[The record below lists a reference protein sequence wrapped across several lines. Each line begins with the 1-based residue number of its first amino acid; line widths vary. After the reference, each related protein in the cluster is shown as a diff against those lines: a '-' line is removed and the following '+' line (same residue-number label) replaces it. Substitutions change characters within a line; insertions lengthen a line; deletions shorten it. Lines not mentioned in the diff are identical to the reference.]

1 MTMKIRRM
9 TQEAFEKAVQ
19 NFVYGTGKRSRP
31 FAQLTLDMAK
41 QVLVDGRPAIEVA
54 RENGK
59 HPPALF
65 SALEK
70 ITNAYEA
77 SDDSLVK
84 VELTLPGSLAEAL
97 QQFSQTYES
106 KLDHPES
113 QAILGRILMDL
124 KFASRKLQE

>member
-1 MTMKIRRM
+1 MTE
-9 TQEAFEKAVQ
+9 EAFEKAVTK
-19 NFVYGTGKRSRP
+19 FVYSTGKRSRP
-31 FAQLTLDMAK
+31 FKQLTLDMAK

-70 ITNAYEA
+70 ITNVCES

-84 VELTLPGSLAEAL
+84 AELTLPGSLAEEL
-97 QQFSQTYES
+97 QKFSLAYER

-113 QAILGRILMDL
+113 QAILSRILMDL
-124 KFASRKLQE
+124 KFAVRKLQE